1 MLTPFYLSASFGFAL
16 TQFGVKLTAE
26 LAKHQDAGYEG
37 VRRHFHKSLRVF
49 EEQR

>member
-16 TQFGVKLTAE
+16 PQFSVKLIAE
-26 LAKHQDAGYEG
+26 LAKRQDVPYEG
-37 VRRHFHKSLRVF
+37 VRRHFHKRLRVF